1 MGRWTWRIAIAGALA
16 AALVLP
22 VAAQAATSW
31 WTQINLSPSQVA
43 KYADAPRWH
52 LENGLAVEN
61 GGRPDPKTP
70 AGVQFIAGSG
80 TQPGVAI
87 AAGTSGIWRRD
98 ASGQWQHSLI
108 LLPQGLLSGP
118 PTVTAVVAF
127 AKPLTNSIYLG
138 TDGQGVLVTSDGGQ
152 SWVRDDLGL
161 PDNVLSLS
169 VSSSQKTLYAFTDQG
184 LWIHQLQALP
194 SPPSYPQG
202 DLLLRWLAI
211 LALAVVASV
220 AGVAALYQVCRRSA
234 PI

>member
-1 MGRWTWRIAIAGALA
+1 VGKWTWRVAIAGALGL
-16 AALVLP
+16 ALFSP
-22 VAAQAATSW
+22 ITAQAATSW
-31 WTQINLSPSQVA
+31 WTQTNLSTSQVE
-43 KYADAPRWH
+43 KHADAPRWR
-52 LENGLAVEN
+52 LDNGLAVEN
-61 GGRPDPKTP
+61 SGRPDPKTP

-80 TQPGVAI
+80 TQPGVAV

-98 ASGQWQHSLI
+98 ASGQWQLSLI

-118 PTVTAVVAF
+118 PAVTAVVAF
-127 AKPLTNSIYLG
+127 AKPLSDSIYLA

-152 SWVRDDLGL
+152 SWIRDDLGL
-161 PDNVLSLS
+161 PDHVLSLS

-220 AGVAALYQVCRRSA
+220 AGVAALYRVCRRGA
-234 PI
+234 PV